1 MTVPKPLAL
10 SQLYRNTAAKT
21 LPFRNTR
28 RLKPM
33 NDFLGQE
40 RAKESVEMAV
50 AMPHDG
56 YNLFAIGSNGL
67 GKRTMIR
74 RYLES
79 VAAKRE
85 TPADWIYVNNFK
97 DPRYPQAIQLPAGVG
112 AHFKQDVHKLWS
124 KLSDRI
130 LSAFESDRYMDRRDS
145 LKGELTRIQQDAL
158 AQLAGMGE
166 KQGVKLVLRTP
177 GGYGFSPMN
186 AAGEVLSV
194 EAFNRLQAPEQER
207 FKNIMT
213 DMELRLRKVARKL
226 DQIEERN
233 RNQVDAFNDEVA
245 LTVLDPLMDKVLQ
258 KYASHEPLVAYLKA
272 YRADLLEHL
281 DLVLNAGENQ
291 DATVS
296 VGQAGEQLPPVRYQ
310 VNALVS
316 RNPKQGAPVIYEDL
330 PTHYNLMGHVEQV
343 TYMGTVA
350 TDFTLIRPG
359 ALHRANGGFLII
371 EAEQVLEHPYAWQG
385 LKRALRAKALKLSS
399 LEQMLTLTGTVS
411 LEPAPIPLHLKLVLL
426 GDRETF
432 YLLQEFDPE
441 LETVFKMRAD
451 FESDMPRTPENE
463 LIYAHFL
470 ADIAHREDLRPLDR
484 AGVARLIEESARAA
498 DDQELLSLHARGVAD
513 LLRESNYWATQ
524 SQAEFISTEHV
535 TQALQGRERRHDR
548 IRRLYLED
556 IGKGNQL
563 FTCTGEVIGQVNGL
577 TVVSYGD
584 ASFGL
589 PSRISVT
596 AHYGSGDIT
605 DIERDVELGGA
616 IHSKGVLIL
625 SSYLKARFGAE
636 HPLRFAANIAFEQSY
651 SGVDGDSAS
660 LGELCGLL
668 SAIGHIPVRQSLG
681 ITGSVNQFGEVQP
694 IGGVNEKIEG
704 FFAACQLKGLTGDQG
719 VVIPVQNIRHLM
731 LREDV
736 MAAIKA
742 GQFRIYAISRVEQA
756 IELLLGKT
764 AGEANE
770 QGEYAEGTVFAS
782 VADRFAVWHD
792 AEKDDEDE
800 KPPVVAVLPAVADSK
815 PAPAH
820 MPDPTANLASR
831 QRAQSQQRI
840 QTMPAIRA
848 GSAKTAQTARSRITP
863 EMREQGISPQL
874 LAQLKKK
881 Q

>member
-1 MTVPKPLAL
+1 MLKPLAHH
-10 SQLYRNTAAKT
+10 QLYRATSLKN
-21 LPFRNTR
+21 LPFRHTR

-33 NDFLGQE
+33 TDFLGQE
-40 RAKESVEMAV
+40 RARESVEMAV

-56 YNLFAIGSNGL
+56 YNLFAIGNNGL

-79 VAAKRE
+79 VAKAR
-85 TPADWIYVNNFK
+85 PAPSDWIYVNNFQ
-97 DPRYPQAIQLPAGVG
+97 DPRYPQAIELPAGVG
-112 AHFKQDVHKLWS
+112 AVFKQDVHKLWR

-130 LSAFESDRYMDRRDS
+130 LSAFESDRYQDRRES
-145 LKGELTRIQQDAL
+145 LKGELTRVQQDAL
-158 AQLAGMGE
+158 TQLAAIGE

-177 GGYGFSPMN
+177 GGYGFSPMSD
-186 AAGEVLSV
+186 AGEVLSV
-194 EAFNRLQAPEQER
+194 EAFNKLPAQQQE
-207 FKNIMT
+207 KAKAAMV
-213 DMELRLRKVARKL
+213 DMENRLRKVARKL
-226 DQIEERN
+226 DQIEDRN
-233 RNQVDAFNDEVA
+233 RDQVDKLNEEVA
-245 LTVLDPLMDKVLQ
+245 LAVIDPLLGKLLD
-258 KYASHEPLVAYLKA
+258 KYAPHNSLVRYLKA
-272 YRADLLEHL
+272 YRSDLLDHL
-281 DLVLNAGENQ
+281 ELVLNAGDNQ

-296 VGQAGEQLPPVRYQ
+296 VGQVGEQLPPVRYQ
-310 VNALVS
+310 VNALIC
-316 RNPKQGAPVIYEDL
+316 RDPKQGAPVIFEDL
-330 PTHYNLMGHVEQV
+330 PTHYNLLGHVEQV

-359 ALHRANGGFLII
+359 ALHRANGGFLLI
-371 EAEQVLEHPYAWQG
+371 EAEQVLEHPYAWQS
-385 LKRALRAKALKLSS
+385 LKRALRAKSLKLSS

-411 LEPAPIPLHLKLVLL
+411 LEPDAIPLHLKLILL

-451 FESDMPRTPENE
+451 FESDMPRNAENE

-470 ADIAHREDLRPLDR
+470 GDVANREGLRALDR
-484 AGVARLIEESARAA
+484 SGVARLIEESARAA
-498 DDQELLSLHARGVAD
+498 DDQDLLSLHARGVAD
-513 LLRESNYWATQ
+513 LLRESNYWAEQ
-524 SQAEFISTEHV
+524 EKAEFIASGHIA
-535 TQALQGRERRHDR
+535 QALQGRERRHDR

-563 FTCTGEVIGQVNGL
+563 FTCSGEVIGQVNGL

-596 AHYGSGDIT
+596 AHYGNGEII

-625 SSYLKARFGAE
+625 TSYLKARFGAE

-668 SAIGHIPVRQSLG
+668 SAIGKLPVKQNFG

-704 FFAACQLKGLTGDQG
+704 FFAACQLKGLTGDQA
-719 VVIPVQNIRHLM
+719 VIIPVQNIRHLM

-736 MAAIKA
+736 LAAIKA
-742 GQFRIYAISRVEQA
+742 GKFRIYAISRVEEA
-756 IELLLGKT
+756 IDLLLGKT
-764 AGEANE
+764 AGVMDSEGN
-770 QGEYAEGTVFAS
+770 YAEGSVFAA
-782 VADRFAVWHD
+782 VAERFAVWHD
-792 AEKDDEDE
+792 AEKDDDDEDD
-800 KPPVVAVLPAVADSK
+800 KPSAAAAATTPVAVVKAPEEKALSK
-815 PAPAH
+815 
-820 MPDPTANLASR
+820 
-831 QRAQSQQRI
+831 
-840 QTMPAIRA
+840 
-848 GSAKTAQTARSRITP
+848 KTRR
-863 EMREQGISPQL
+863 
-874 LAQLKKK
+874 
-881 Q
+881 

>member
-1 MTVPKPLAL
+1 MSKPLAI
-10 SQLYRNTAAKT
+10 SQLYRSTPLKH

-33 NDFLGQE
+33 TDFLGQD
-40 RAKESVEMAV
+40 RARESAEMAV

-79 VAAKRE
+79 VARQR
-85 TPADWIYVNNFK
+85 PAPSDWIYVNNFK
-97 DPRYPQAIQLPAGVG
+97 DPRYPQAIELPAGLG
-112 AHFKQDVHKLWS
+112 ATFKQDVHKLWR

-130 LSAFESDRYMDRRDS
+130 VSAFESDRYQDRRES
-145 LKGELTRIQQDAL
+145 LKGELTRVQQDAL
-158 AQLAGMGE
+158 AQLAAIGE

-177 GGYGFSPMN
+177 GGYGFSPMADN
-186 AAGEVLSV
+186 GEVMALEV
-194 EAFNRLQAPEQER
+194 FNKLAAPAQER
-207 FKNIMT
+207 IKAAMG
-213 DMELRLRKVARKL
+213 DMDSRLRKVARKL

-233 RNQVDAFNDEVA
+233 RDQIDSLNDEVA
-245 LTVLDPLMDKVLQ
+245 LAVIDPLLDRLLEKH
-258 KYASHEPLVAYLKA
+258 AAHPRLVSYLKS
-272 YRADLLEHL
+272 YRTDLLDHL
-281 DLVLNAGENQ
+281 ELVLNAGENQ

-316 RNPKQGAPVIYEDL
+316 RDPKQGAPVILEDL
-330 PTHYNLMGHVEQV
+330 PTHYNLLGHVEQV

-359 ALHRANGGFLII
+359 ALHRANGGFLMID
-371 EAEQVLEHPYAWQG
+371 AEQVLEHPYAWQS
-385 LKRALRAKALKLSS
+385 LKRALRAKSLRLSS

-411 LEPAPIPLHLKLVLL
+411 LEPDAIPLQLKLVLL

-463 LIYAHFL
+463 LVYAHFL
-470 ADIAHREDLRPLDR
+470 ADIARREGLPPLDR
-484 AGVARLIEESARAA
+484 SGVARLIEESARTA

-513 LLRESNYWATQ
+513 LLRESGYWAG
-524 SQAEFISTEHV
+524 QAGAECITADHIR
-535 TQALQGRERRHDR
+535 QALSGRERRHDR
-548 IRRLYLED
+548 IRRLYLDD

-563 FTCTGEVIGQVNGL
+563 FSCEGEVIGQVNGL

-596 AHYGSGDIT
+596 AHYGSGEIT

-625 SSYLKARFGAE
+625 TSYLKARFGAE

-668 SAIGHIPVRQSLG
+668 SAIGKLPVTQSLG

-704 FFAACQLKGLTGDQG
+704 FFAACQLKGLTGHQG
-719 VVIPVQNIRHLM
+719 VIIPVQNIRHLM

-736 MAAIKA
+736 LAAIRA
-742 GQFRIYAISRVEQA
+742 GRFRIHAVSRVEEA
-756 IELLLGKT
+756 IELLLGRP
-764 AGEANE
+764 AGVMD
-770 QGEYAEGTVFAS
+770 AEGSYPEGSVFAA
-782 VADRFAVWHD
+782 VAERFAVWHD
-792 AEKDDEDE
+792 AEKDDDEDE
-800 KPPVVAVLPAVADSK
+800 DKPAAAVVPVPVAVAASGESRATAVRRRHRGVNK
-815 PAPAH
+815 H
-820 MPDPTANLASR
+820 
-831 QRAQSQQRI
+831 
-840 QTMPAIRA
+840 
-848 GSAKTAQTARSRITP
+848 
-863 EMREQGISPQL
+863 
-874 LAQLKKK
+874 
-881 Q
+881 

>member
-1 MTVPKPLAL
+1 MSKPLAYT
-10 SQLYRNTAAKT
+10 QLYRATPLKH

-28 RLKPM
+28 RLKPVTE
-33 NDFLGQE
+33 FLGQE
-40 RAKESVEMAV
+40 RARESVEMAV

-74 RYLES
+74 RYLET
-79 VAAKRE
+79 VARQRKA
-85 TPADWIYVNNFK
+85 PPDWIYVNNFK
-97 DPRYPQAIQLPAGVG
+97 DPRHPQAIELPAGIG
-112 AHFKQDVHKLWS
+112 AAFKQDMHKFWRR
-124 KLSDRI
+124 LSERVV
-130 LSAFESDRYMDRRDS
+130 SAFESDRYQDRRES
-145 LKGELTRIQQDAL
+145 LKGELTRVQQDAL
-158 AQLAGMGE
+158 TQLAAIGE

-177 GGYGFSPMN
+177 GGYGFSPM
-186 AAGEVLSV
+186 AESGEVLGV
-194 EAFNRLQAPEQER
+194 EEFNKLPVAAQQRVKAA
-207 FKNIMT
+207 MD
-213 DMELRLRKVARKL
+213 DMENRLRKVARKL
-226 DQIEERN
+226 DQVEERN
-233 RNQVDAFNDEVA
+233 REQIDKLNDEVA
-245 LTVLDPLMDKVLQ
+245 LAVIDPLLVKLVE
-258 KYASHEPLVAYLKA
+258 KYREHARLGAYLKA
-272 YRADLLEHL
+272 YRSDLLDHL
-281 DLVLNAGENQ
+281 ELILNAAENQ

-316 RNPKQGAPVIYEDL
+316 RDPKQGAPVIYEDL
-330 PTHYNLMGHVEQV
+330 PTHYNLLGHVEQV

-350 TDFTLIRPG
+350 SDFTLIRPG

-371 EAEQVLEHPYAWQG
+371 EAEQVLEHPYAWQS
-385 LKRALRAKALKLSS
+385 LKRALRAKSLKLSS

-411 LEPAPIPLHLKLVLL
+411 LEPDAIPLDLKLVLL

-463 LIYAHFL
+463 LHYAHFL
-470 ADIAHREDLRPLDR
+470 ADIAGREGLLPLDR
-484 AGVARLIEESARAA
+484 GCVARLIEESARVA

-513 LLRESNYWATQ
+513 LLRESNYWAGLEG
-524 SQAEFISTEHV
+524 AGEVAARHV
-535 TQALQGRERRHDR
+535 AQALQGRERRHDR
-548 IRRLYLED
+548 IRRLYLDD
-556 IGKGNQL
+556 IGKGSQL
-563 FTCTGEVIGQVNGL
+563 FTCSGEVVGQVNGL

-596 AHYGSGDIT
+596 AHYGGGEIT

-625 SSYLKARFGAE
+625 TSYLKTRFGAE

-668 SAIGHIPVRQSLG
+668 SAIGRLPVKQSWG

-719 VVIPVQNIRHLM
+719 VIIPVQNIRHLM
-731 LREDV
+731 LRGEV
-736 MAAIKA
+736 LAAVKA
-742 GQFRIYAISRVEQA
+742 GKFRIHAISRVEEA
-756 IELLLGKT
+756 VELLLGKP
-764 AGEANE
+764 AGVAD
-770 QGEYAEGTVFAS
+770 GEGVYPEGSVFAI
-782 VADRFAVWHD
+782 VAERFAVWHD

-800 KPPVVAVLPAVADSK
+800 EEKPAQAVLPPPARPAAKPLPPGLTEIQARRRAVMGER
-815 PAPAH
+815 PIGH
-820 MPDPTANLASR
+820 
-831 QRAQSQQRI
+831 
-840 QTMPAIRA
+840 
-848 GSAKTAQTARSRITP
+848 
-863 EMREQGISPQL
+863 
-874 LAQLKKK
+874 KK
-881 Q
+881 QRF

>member
-1 MTVPKPLAL
+1 MSKPLAY
-10 SQLYRNTAAKT
+10 SQLYRGTPLKN

-33 NDFLGQE
+33 TDFLGQE
-40 RAKESVEMAV
+40 RARESVEMAV

-79 VAAKRE
+79 VAAKRQA
-85 TPADWIYVNNFK
+85 PSDWIYVNNFK
-97 DPRYPQAIQLPAGVG
+97 DPRYPQAIELPAGVG
-112 AHFKQDVHKLWS
+112 AAFKQDMHKLWR

-130 LSAFESDRYMDRRDS
+130 LSAFESDRYQDRRES
-145 LKGELTRIQQDAL
+145 LKGELSRVQQDAL
-158 AQLAGMGE
+158 AQLAQIGE

-177 GGYGFSPMN
+177 GGYGFSPMAEN
-186 AAGEVLSV
+186 GEVLGID
-194 EAFNRLQAPEQER
+194 AFNKLSAPAQER
-207 FKNIMT
+207 IKVAMT
-213 DMELRLRKVARKL
+213 DMENRLRKVARKL
-226 DQIEERN
+226 DQVEESN
-233 RNQVDAFNDEVA
+233 RDQVDKLNDEVSLA
-245 LTVLDPLMDKVLQ
+245 VIDPLLGKLGE
-258 KYASHEPLVAYLKA
+258 KYKDHSRLLTYLKA

-310 VNALVS
+310 VNALIS
-316 RNPKQGAPVIYEDL
+316 RDPRQGAPVIYEDL
-330 PTHYNLMGHVEQV
+330 PTHYNLLGHVEQV

-350 TDFTLIRPG
+350 SDFTLIRPG

-371 EAEQVLEHPYAWQG
+371 EAEQVLEHPYAWQS
-385 LKRALRAKALKLSS
+385 LKRALRAKTLKLSS

-411 LEPAPIPLHLKLVLL
+411 LEPDAIPLNLKLVLL

-451 FESDMPRTPENE
+451 FESDMPRTAENE
-463 LIYAHFL
+463 LLYAHFL
-470 ADIAHREDLRPLDR
+470 GDIANREGLLPLDR
-484 AGVARLIEESARAA
+484 AGVARLIEESARTA
-498 DDQELLSLHARGVAD
+498 DDQDLLSLHARGVAD
-513 LLRESNYWATQ
+513 LLRESNYWAAQ
-524 SQAEFISTEHV
+524 GGASEVSAVHV
-535 TQALQGRERRHDR
+535 AQALQGRERRHDR
-548 IRRLYLED
+548 IRRLYLDD

-563 FTCTGEVIGQVNGL
+563 FTCEGEVVGQVNGL

-596 AHYGSGDIT
+596 AHYGSGEIT

-625 SSYLKARFGAE
+625 TSYLKARFGAE

-668 SAIGHIPVRQSLG
+668 SAIGRLPVKQSFG

-704 FFAACQLKGLTGDQG
+704 FFAACQLKGLSGDQG
-719 VVIPVQNIRHLM
+719 VIIPVQNIRHLM
-731 LREDV
+731 LRADV
-736 MAAIKA
+736 LAAIKA
-742 GQFRIYAISRVEQA
+742 GKFRIYAVSRVEEA
-756 IELLLGKT
+756 IALLLGKPAGT
-764 AGEANE
+764 AD
-770 QGEYAEGTVFAS
+770 AEGVYPEGSVFAT
-782 VADRFAVWHD
+782 VAARFAVWHD
-792 AEKDDEDE
+792 AEKDDEEDDDKPATAAVPALPRPE
-800 KPPVVAVLPAVADSK
+800 PKPPAKPLPPGLAEVQ
-815 PAPAH
+815 
-820 MPDPTANLASR
+820 ASR
-831 QRAQSQQRI
+831 ASVIKR
-840 QTMPAIRA
+840 
-848 GSAKTAQTARSRITP
+848 
-863 EMREQGISPQL
+863 
-874 LAQLKKK
+874 
-881 Q
+881 

>member
-1 MTVPKPLAL
+1 MSKPLAPA
-10 SQLYRNTAAKT
+10 QLYRATPLKH

-33 NDFLGQE
+33 TDFLGQE
-40 RAKESVEMAV
+40 RARESVEMAV

-79 VAAKRE
+79 VARQR
-85 TPADWIYVNNFK
+85 PAPSDWIYVNNFK
-97 DPRYPQAIQLPAGVG
+97 DPRYPQAIELPAGVG
-112 AHFKQDVHKLWS
+112 AAFKQDVHKLW
-124 KLSDRI
+124 KRLSLRVVA
-130 LSAFESDRYMDRRDS
+130 AFESDRYADRRES
-145 LKGELTRIQQDAL
+145 LKGELTRVQQDAL
-158 AQLAGMGE
+158 TQLAAIGE

-177 GGYGFSPMN
+177 GGYGFSPMAEN
-186 AAGEVLSV
+186 GEVMSV
-194 EAFNRLQAPEQER
+194 EAFSQLSVPAQEQLRAAMNDLEV
-207 FKNIMT
+207 
-213 DMELRLRKVARKL
+213 RLRKVARKL
-226 DQIEERN
+226 DQVEERN
-233 RNQVDAFNDEVA
+233 RAQIDKLNDEVA
-245 LTVLDPLMDKVLQ
+245 LAVLDPLLGKLLE
-258 KYASHEPLVAYLKA
+258 KYASHAALVTYLKA
-272 YRADLLEHL
+272 YKADLLEHL
-281 DLVLNAGENQ
+281 ELVLNAGENQ

-310 VNALVS
+310 INALVS
-316 RNPKQGAPVIYEDL
+316 NDPKQGAPVLYEDL
-330 PTHYNLMGHVEQV
+330 PTHYNLLGHVEQV

-350 TDFTLIRPG
+350 TDFTLIRAG
-359 ALHRANGGFLII
+359 ALHRANGGFLMI
-371 EAEQVLEHPYAWQG
+371 EAEQVLEHPYAWQS
-385 LKRALRAKALKLSS
+385 LKRALRAKTLKMSS

-411 LEPAPIPLHLKLVLL
+411 LEPDPLPLKLKLVLL

-451 FESDMPRTPENE
+451 FESDMPRTPGNE

-470 ADIAHREDLRPLDR
+470 GDIANREGLRPLDR
-484 AGVARLIEESARAA
+484 GGVARLIEESARTA

-513 LLRESNYWATQ
+513 LLRESDYWAG
-524 SQAEFISTEHV
+524 QAGSDCITVEHIRH
-535 TQALQGRERRHDR
+535 ALQGRERRHDR
-548 IRRLYLED
+548 IRRLYLDD
-556 IGKGNQL
+556 IGKGSQL
-563 FTCTGEVIGQVNGL
+563 FSCEGEVIGQVNGL

-596 AHYGSGDIT
+596 AHYGSGEIT

-625 SSYLKARFGAE
+625 TSYLKARFGAE

-668 SAIGHIPVRQSLG
+668 SAIGKLPVKQSWG

-704 FFAACQLKGLTGDQG
+704 FFAACQLKGLTGEQG
-719 VVIPVQNIRHLM
+719 VIIPVQNIRHLM

-736 MAAIKA
+736 LAAIKA
-742 GQFRIYAISRVEQA
+742 GQFRIHAVSRVEEA
-756 IELLLGKT
+756 VALLLGRP
-764 AGEANE
+764 AG
-770 QGEYAEGTVFAS
+770 QVDAEGNYPEGSVFAA
-782 VADRFAVWHD
+782 VAERFAVWHD

-800 KPPVVAVLPAVADSK
+800 PEK
-815 PAPAH
+815 PAAAALP
-820 MPDPTANLASR
+820 S
-831 QRAQSQQRI
+831 
-840 QTMPAIRA
+840 A
-848 GSAKTAQTARSRITP
+848 GQN
-863 EMREQGISPQL
+863 
-874 LAQLKKK
+874 
-881 Q
+881 

>member
-1 MTVPKPLAL
+1 MSKPLAFA
-10 SQLYRNTAAKT
+10 QLYRATPQKH

-28 RLKPM
+28 RLRPM
-33 NDFLGQE
+33 TEFLGQD
-40 RAKESVEMAV
+40 RARESVEMAV

-79 VAAKRE
+79 VARQRKA
-85 TPADWIYVNNFK
+85 PSDWIYVNNFK
-97 DPRYPQAIQLPAGVG
+97 DPRHPQAIELPAGVG
-112 AHFKQDVHKLWS
+112 AAFKQDVHKLWLR
-124 KLSDRI
+124 LSGRI
-130 LSAFESDRYMDRRDS
+130 VAAFESDRYQDRRES
-145 LKGELTRIQQDAL
+145 LKGELTRVQQDAL
-158 AQLAGMGE
+158 TQLAAIGE

-177 GGYGFSPMN
+177 GGYGFSPMAEN
-186 AAGEVLSV
+186 GEVLAV
-194 EAFNRLQAPEQER
+194 EAFNKLPAPAQER
-207 FKNIMT
+207 IKAAMD
-213 DMELRLRKVARKL
+213 DMENRLRKVARKL
-226 DQIEERN
+226 DQVEERN
-233 RNQVDAFNDEVA
+233 RDQIDKLNHEVT
-245 LTVLDPLMDKVLQ
+245 LGVMDPLLDKLLE
-258 KYASHEPLVAYLKA
+258 KYAAHPALVAYLKH
-272 YRADLLEHL
+272 YRTDLLDHL
-281 DLVLNAGENQ
+281 ELVLNAGENQ

-310 VNALVS
+310 INALVS
-316 RNPKQGAPVIYEDL
+316 RDPKQGAPVVMEDL
-330 PTHYNLMGHVEQV
+330 PTHYNLLGHVEQV

-371 EAEQVLEHPYAWQG
+371 EAEQVLEHPYAWQS
-385 LKRALRAKALKLSS
+385 LKRALRSKALRLSS

-411 LEPAPIPLHLKLVLL
+411 LEPDPIPLNLKLVLL

-451 FESDMPRTPENE
+451 FESDMPRTPDNE
-463 LIYAHFL
+463 LLYAHFL
-470 ADIAHREDLRPLDR
+470 GDIANREGLRPLDR
-484 AGVARLIEESARAA
+484 GGVARLIEESARAA
-498 DDQELLSLHARGVAD
+498 DDQDLLSLHARGVAD
-513 LLRESNYWATQ
+513 LLRESDYWAGQGGAATIT
-524 SQAEFISTEHV
+524 AEHV
-535 TQALQGRERRHDR
+535 RLALQGRERRHDR

-556 IGKGNQL
+556 IDKGSQL
-563 FTCTGEVIGQVNGL
+563 FTCEGEVVGQVNGL

-596 AHYGSGDIT
+596 AHYGSGEIT

-625 SSYLKARFGAE
+625 TSYLKARFGAE

-668 SAIGHIPVRQSLG
+668 SAIGKLPVKQHFG

-704 FFAACQLKGLTGDQG
+704 YFAACQLKGLTGEQG
-719 VVIPVQNIRHLM
+719 VIIPVQNIRHLM
-731 LREDV
+731 LREEV
-736 MAAIKA
+736 REAIKA
-742 GQFRIYAISRVEQA
+742 GRFRIHAVSRVEEA
-756 IELLLGKT
+756 IALLLGKP
-764 AGEANE
+764 AGETDKDGN
-770 QGEYAEGTVFAS
+770 YPEGSVFAA
-782 VADRFAVWHD
+782 VAERFAVWHD

-800 KPPVVAVLPAVADSK
+800 EEK
-815 PAPAH
+815 PAPKVIPA
-820 MPDPTANLASR
+820 PPATRKGRPAPAVPTSPGLPGGPVGG
-831 QRAQSQQRI
+831 
-840 QTMPAIRA
+840 PAA
-848 GSAKTAQTARSRITP
+848 GADLPLDAALRVALRD
-863 EMREQGISPQL
+863 RRRHRH
-874 LAQLKKK
+874 
-881 Q
+881 

>member
-1 MTVPKPLAL
+1 MT
-10 SQLYRNTAAKT
+10 
-21 LPFRNTR
+21 
-28 RLKPM
+28 
-33 NDFLGQE
+33 DFLGQE
-40 RAKESVEMAV
+40 RARESVEMAV

-56 YNLFAIGSNGL
+56 YNLFAIGNNGL

-79 VAAKRE
+79 VAKSR
-85 TPADWIYVNNFK
+85 PAPSDWIYVNNFV
-97 DPRYPQAIQLPAGVG
+97 DPRYPQAIELPAGMG
-112 AHFKQDVHKLWS
+112 AAFKQDVHKLWR

-130 LSAFESDRYMDRRDS
+130 LSAFESDRYQDRRES
-145 LKGELTRIQQDAL
+145 LKGELSRVQQDAL
-158 AQLAGMGE
+158 SQLAAIGE

-177 GGYGFSPMN
+177 GGYGFSPMSET
-186 AAGEVLSV
+186 GDVLSV
-194 EAFNRLQAPEQER
+194 ESFNKLPAQLQEKA
-207 FKNIMT
+207 KVAMV
-213 DMELRLRKVARKL
+213 DMENRLRKVARKL
-226 DQIEERN
+226 DQIEDRN
-233 RNQVDAFNDEVA
+233 RDQVDKLNEEVA
-245 LTVLDPLMDKVLQ
+245 LAVIDPLLGKLLD
-258 KYASHEPLVAYLKA
+258 KYAAHPSLVRYLKA
-272 YRADLLEHL
+272 YRGDLLDHL
-281 DLVLNAGENQ
+281 EMVLNAGDNQ

-316 RNPKQGAPVIYEDL
+316 RDPKQGAPVIFEDL
-330 PTHYNLMGHVEQV
+330 PTHYNLLGHVEQV

-359 ALHRANGGFLII
+359 ALHRANGGFLLI
-371 EAEQVLEHPYAWQG
+371 EAEQVLEHPYAWQS
-385 LKRALRAKALKLSS
+385 LKRALRAKSLKLSS

-411 LEPAPIPLHLKLVLL
+411 LEPDAIPLHLKLILL

-451 FESDMPRTPENE
+451 FESDMPRNKDNE
-463 LIYAHFL
+463 LLYAHFL
-470 ADIAHREDLRPLDR
+470 GDVANREGLRPLDR
-484 AGVARLIEESARAA
+484 SGVARLIEESARAA

-513 LLRESNYWATQ
+513 LLRESNYWAEQ
-524 SQAEFISTEHV
+524 EQAEFIASGHIA
-535 TQALQGRERRHDR
+535 QALQGRERRHDR

-556 IGKGNQL
+556 IGKGSQL
-563 FTCTGEVIGQVNGL
+563 FTCSGEVIGQVNGL

-596 AHYGSGDIT
+596 AHYGNGEII

-625 SSYLKARFGAE
+625 TSYLKARFGAE

-668 SAIGHIPVRQSLG
+668 SAIGKLPVKQNFG

-704 FFAACQLKGLTGDQG
+704 FFAACQLKGLTGDQA
-719 VVIPVQNIRHLM
+719 VIIPVQNIRHLM

-736 MAAIKA
+736 LAAIKA
-742 GQFRIYAISRVEQA
+742 GKFRIYAISRVEEA
-756 IELLLGKT
+756 IELLLGKA
-764 AGEANE
+764 AGVMDKDGN
-770 QGEYAEGTVFAS
+770 YSEGSVFAA
-782 VADRFAVWHD
+782 VAERFAVWHD
-792 AEKDDEDE
+792 AEKDDDEED
-800 KPPVVAVLPAVADSK
+800 DK
-815 PAPAH
+815 PATAAASVPAS
-820 MPDPTANLASR
+820 LV
-831 QRAQSQQRI
+831 
-840 QTMPAIRA
+840 
-848 GSAKTAQTARSRITP
+848 KTP
-863 EMREQGISPQL
+863 ESKALRR
-874 LAQLKKK
+874 K
-881 Q
+881 